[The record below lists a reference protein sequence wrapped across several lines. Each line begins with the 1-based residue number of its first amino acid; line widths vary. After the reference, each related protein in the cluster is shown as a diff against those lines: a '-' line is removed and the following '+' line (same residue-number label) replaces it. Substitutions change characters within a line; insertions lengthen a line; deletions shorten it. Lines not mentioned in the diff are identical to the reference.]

1 MPLKQVRLGFVPLV
15 DCALPVVAR
24 TKGFAEEE
32 NIDLT
37 LVREMSWA
45 AIRDKLSYGVFD
57 AAHLLAG
64 IPLAARIGLG
74 GVPSQRLVVPMALG
88 RGGNAITVSTRL
100 YQRML
105 EADPAAMHGPRG
117 LSARALKKVIEEDRA
132 AGRPIMSFATVFPFS
147 SHNYELRYW
156 MAAGGIDPD
165 KDVNIG
171 VIAPPRMFDSLR
183 NGWVDGYCVGEP
195 WNQRAVFQGDGVI
208 VALKDDIWSRSPEK
222 VLGVREDWALS
233 NPDTVDGLVRALVRA
248 AEWADQPENRTELA
262 QLLSHENHVGAS
274 FDILRASLQGRPV
287 LKPGDNPIDAP
298 DRHVFYRYTATF
310 PWLSQ
315 GAWVGRQMQR
325 WGQVDKTVDF
335 NAVVA
340 EIYRP
345 DIYRRAVAD
354 LDVALPREDWRV
366 EGLNDAED
374 RALVGSDA
382 FLDNSIFDMR
392 SAASAADAPADH
404 AMVPDR

>member
-1 MPLKQVRLGFVPLV
+1 MSLKQVRLGFVPLV

-24 TKGFAEEE
+24 AKGFAEEE

-37 LVREMSWA
+37 LIREMSWA
-45 AIRDKLSYGVFD
+45 AIRDKLSYGVYD

-64 IPLAARIGLG
+64 IPLAARLGLG
-74 GVPSQRLVVPMALG
+74 GMPSQRIAVPMALG

-117 LSARALKKVIEEDRA
+117 LSARALKKVIDEDRA
-132 AGRPIMSFATVFPFS
+132 AGRPIMSFATVFPYS

-156 MAAGGIDPD
+156 MAAGGLDPD
-165 KDVNIG
+165 RDVNIG
-171 VIAPPRMFDSLR
+171 VIAPPRMFGSLR

-195 WNQRAVFQGDGVI
+195 WNQRAVFHGDGVI
-208 VALKDDIWSRSPEK
+208 VALKEDVWARSPEK
-222 VLGVREDWALS
+222 VLGVREDWVMS
-233 NPDTVDGLVRALVRA
+233 NPDTVDALVRALVRS

-262 QLLSHENHVGAS
+262 QLLSDENHVGAS
-274 FDILRASLQGRPV
+274 FDILRASLLGRPV
-287 LKPGDNPIDAP
+287 LKPGDNPIEAP

-315 GAWVGRQMQR
+315 GAWVGTQMQR
-325 WGQVDKTVDF
+325 WRQVDASVDF
-335 NAVVA
+335 GTLISD
-340 EIYRP
+340 IYRP
-345 DIYRRAVAD
+345 DLYRRAVKG
-354 LDVALPREDWRV
+354 LDVALPYDDWRV
-366 EGLNDAED
+366 EGLNDAAD
-374 RALVGSDA
+374 RAFVGPDA

-392 SAASAADAPADH
+392 SFAS
-404 AMVPDR
+404 VGE

>member
-1 MPLKQVRLGFVPLV
+1 
-15 DCALPVVAR
+15 
-24 TKGFAEEE
+24 
-32 NIDLT
+32 
-37 LVREMSWA
+37 MSWA
-45 AIRDKLSYGVFD
+45 AIRDKLSYGVYD

-64 IPLAARIGLG
+64 IPLAARLGLG
-74 GVPSQRLVVPMALG
+74 GMPSQRIAVPMALG

-117 LSARALKKVIEEDRA
+117 LSARALKKVIDEDRA
-132 AGRPIMSFATVFPFS
+132 AGRPIMSFATVFPYS

-195 WNQRAVFQGDGVI
+195 WNQRAVFHGDGVI
-208 VALKDDIWSRSPEK
+208 VALKEDIWARSPEK
-222 VLGVREDWALS
+222 VLGVREDWVQS
-233 NPDTVDGLVRALVRA
+233 NPDTVDALVRALVRS

-262 QLLSHENHVGAS
+262 QLLSGENHVGAS
-274 FDILRASLQGRPV
+274 FDILRASLLGRPV
-287 LKPGDNPIDAP
+287 LKPGDNPIEAP

-315 GAWVGRQMQR
+315 GAWVGTQMQR
-325 WGQVDKTVDF
+325 WGQVDATVDF
-335 NAVVA
+335 NTLISD
-340 EIYRP
+340 IYRP
-345 DIYRRAVAD
+345 DLYRRAVKG
-354 LDVALPREDWRV
+354 LDVALPHDDWRV
-366 EGLNDAED
+366 EGVNDAAD
-374 RALVGSDA
+374 RAFVGPDA

-392 SAASAADAPADH
+392 SFAG
-404 AMVPDR
+404 VGE

>member
-1 MPLKQVRLGFVPLV
+1 MPNKVRLGFVPLV
-15 DCALPVVAR
+15 DCAIPVVAR
-24 TKGFAEEE
+24 AMGFAEQE
-32 NIDLT
+32 NVDLE
-37 LVREMSWA
+37 LIREMSWA

-64 IPLAARIGLG
+64 IPIAARLGLG
-74 GVPSQRLVVPMALG
+74 GVPVQHIVVPMALG

-117 LSARALKKVIEEDRA
+117 LSARALKKVIDEDRA
-132 AGRPIMSFATVFPFS
+132 AGRPVMSFATVFPFS

-156 MAAGGIDPD
+156 LAAAGIDPD

-195 WNQRAVFQGDGVI
+195 WNQRAVFHGDGVI

-222 VLGVREDWALS
+222 VLGVREDWVNS
-233 NPDTVDGLVRALVRA
+233 NPDRVSALVRALVRA
-248 AEWADQPENRTELA
+248 AEWADEPGNRVELA
-262 QLLSHENHVGAS
+262 HILSEEANVGAP
-274 FDILRASLQGRPV
+274 FEVLKASLSGKPV
-287 LKPGDNPIDAP
+287 LRPGEAPVDLP

-315 GAWVGRQMQR
+315 GRWVGEQMKR
-325 WGQVDKTVDF
+325 WGQIPTDADLKHVIPSVYKPGL
-335 NAVVA
+335 
-340 EIYRP
+340 YRK
-345 DIYRRAVAD
+345 AVAD
-354 LDVALPREDWRV
+354 LDVLVPETDWRA
-366 EGLNDAED
+366 EGVIDAKD
-374 RALVGSDA
+374 RSLVGSDQ
-382 FLDNSIFDMR
+382 FLDGSVFD
-392 SAASAADAPADH
+392 
-404 AMVPDR
+404 VEF